1 MMSKNI
7 YNKCRYKKKSY
18 RIEMSNILLVIYKK
32 DIKTLVDQFDLIDH
46 QNYFDLIFSQY
57 FSPSVFC

>member
-1 MMSKNI
+1 MSK
-7 YNKCRYKKKSY
+7 
-18 RIEMSNILLVIYKK
+18 LLLFIYKK
-32 DIKTLVDQFDLIDH
+32 DIKTLVDQFDFIDH